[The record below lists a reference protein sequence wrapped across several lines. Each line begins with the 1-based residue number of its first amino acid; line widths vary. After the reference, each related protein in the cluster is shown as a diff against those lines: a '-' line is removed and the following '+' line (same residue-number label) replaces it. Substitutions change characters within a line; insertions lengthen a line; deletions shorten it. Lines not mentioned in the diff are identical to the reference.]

1 MNATGTRVIID
12 IEHVQEHGRLS
23 KPGAGSNYFGHFKIG
38 LNMVIWSAAV
48 FVTSTIHAILPFAL
62 ERASMR
68 AAQKLSSLVE
78 ETFAHHKER

>member
-1 MNATGTRVIID
+1 MTTLTS
-12 IEHVQEHGRLS
+12 HLS

-62 ERASMR
+62 ERTSMR

-78 ETFAHHKER
+78 ETFAHHKEK